1 MIIQNILMILYQKIN
16 KNTMKFLEKL
26 KIFSIVLVLIIFY
39 PVYAEAHWADM
50 AAMEIDIDGKKADAE
65 VTLPIKF
72 IESIDDNKDNKISN
86 EEIEKNAEKIKEI
99 ISKDIFV
106 KSDGEIGELSIKPSK
121 TNSLKILENSNKTNS
136 NFKETHIV
144 INLQWNWENEGK
156 IYGLNYSLFPKEAIN
171 AHCLVNLTMNN
182 KTKTIIFDQKKTN
195 VMLNDLTTFESIKA
209 FLFLGV
215 EHIATGYD
223 HILFLISLLLAGGG
237 VYYLLRII
245 TAFTI
250 AHSVT
255 LSLAVLDIVNISPRI
270 IEPFIALSI
279 IYVATENF
287 WRKKDE
293 VHWGIVFLFGLV
305 HGLGFAGILK
315 DLDLPKENLFESLVS
330 FNIGLELGQLA
341 IVLSAWFILKK
352 ISQNDINLNKKMK
365 FAGSF
370 IIILFATKWFIER
383 VFI

>member
-1 MIIQNILMILYQKIN
+1 MKIQNILMILYQKIN

-72 IESIDDNKDNKISN
+72 IENIDDNKDNKISN

-99 ISKDIFV
+99 ISKDVFV
-106 KSDGEIGELSIKPSK
+106 KSDGEIGELLIKPSK
-121 TNSLKILENSNKTNS
+121 TNSLKMLETSNKTSS

-171 AHCLVNLTMNN
+171 AHCLVNLTINN
-182 KTKTIIFDQKKTN
+182 KTKTIIFDQKNTH
-195 VMLNDLTTFESIKA
+195 VMLNDLTAFESIKA

-245 TAFTI
+245 TRADGYQG
-250 AHSVT
+250 HVVQRDS
-255 LSLAVLDIVNISPRI
+255 
-270 IEPFIALSI
+270 
-279 IYVATENF
+279 
-287 WRKKDE
+287 
-293 VHWGIVFLFGLV
+293 
-305 HGLGFAGILK
+305 AGWMG
-315 DLDLPKENLFESLVS
+315 V
-330 FNIGLELGQLA
+330 
-341 IVLSAWFILKK
+341 
-352 ISQNDINLNKKMK
+352 
-365 FAGSF
+365 
-370 IIILFATKWFIER
+370 
-383 VFI
+383 